1 MNSTNSQPTNQPTN
15 QPNEGN
21 MENNNNNPQ
30 PQAPPPRAI
39 WTRTDGTTTEGPAD
53 ELMRAYAAS
62 GYAGS
67 LAPVEPGQSA
77 LDALT
82 MEDTE
87 PEAPEGWR
95 VVDVRPGEEDTEDEA
110 TEDATPR
117 EVVTVTPSATVG
129 QLDPVVIITDTRT
142 RAEQTADADAD
153 TAQWEKMGLTGPR
166 LWQVAG
172 TQMGAGAVARWNR
185 ERRDLANLPTLTEAA
200 AEIRDEVKAEDRTDL
215 TIDEPQKLRLAND
228 GGALVLH
235 HPDWQTE
242 DALRLEPVGMRA
254 FLANYG
260 RSTAKG
266 TSPILPP
273 MAFLQSCTPD
283 EVAELWNSRA
293 PRIMTGPPR
302 VLRTRRAPDGYGRSV
317 FAVVSEVYAAVD
329 VDQTVQM
336 LADTIGPD
344 ATAELAYNA
353 TDTVLHYEIAS
364 MRDQPPTVGEFWK
377 VGFKGS
383 TGDAANKSSKGGG
396 FAVRVECMNGILM
409 SADMDPFNQRHRGSR
424 QEVAEKIRE
433 AIRESWQNLQ
443 PMWTGFANRW
453 EVMADTAAVDLFG
466 GVDVADAIAAM
477 VAKTT
482 EGKALVKASEVER
495 DALVQMLL
503 HTHSAEPGET
513 VADVVNAV
521 TRLHESRLPVAR
533 VAAVEAVAGR
543 MVDAWAGGQ
552 A

>member
-1 MNSTNSQPTNQPTN
+1 MEDK
-15 QPNEGN
+15 NETR
-21 MENNNNNPQ
+21 
-30 PQAPPPRAI
+30 RAR
-39 WTRTDGTTTEGPAD
+39 WTREDGTWTEGPAND
-53 ELMRAYAAS
+53 MMRAYHAS
-62 GYAGS
+62 GFAGH
-67 LAPVEPGQSA
+67 LQAIEPGASI

-82 MEDTE
+82 LDLDEDT
-87 PEAPEGWR
+87 
-95 VVDVRPGEEDTEDEA
+95 DDEA
-110 TEDATPR
+110 TEEVQTR

-129 QLDPVVIITDTRT
+129 QRSPVIVDTRT

-153 TAQWEKMGLTGPR
+153 TARWEKMGLTGPR

-172 TQMGAGAVARWNR
+172 TQMGSGAVAKWNR
-185 ERRDLANLPTLTEAA
+185 ERRDLANLPRLTDAA
-200 AEIRDEVKAEDRTDL
+200 AEIRAEVKAERRADL
-215 TIDEPQKLRLAND
+215 TIDEPQRLRLEND

-235 HPDWQTE
+235 HPDWKTE

-273 MAFLQSCTPD
+273 MGFLQSCTPD
-283 EVAELWNSRA
+283 EVAKLWNSRA
-293 PRIMTGPPR
+293 PRIMAGPSR
-302 VLRTRRAPDGYGRSV
+302 VLRTRIAPDGYRRSV
-317 FAVVSEVYAAVD
+317 FAVVSEQYAAVD

-353 TDTVLHYEIAS
+353 TDTVLHYEVAS

-409 SADMDPFNQRHRGSR
+409 SADLDPFHQRHRGKSSR
-424 QEVAEKIRE
+424 EVAEKIRE
-433 AIRESWQNLQ
+433 AIRESWENLQ
-443 PMWTGFANRW
+443 PMWAGFSNRW

-543 MVDAWAGGQ
+543 MVDAWAGGV